1 MSGGS
6 FNYKYTTFKYDY
18 AGRMLDAELDEMM
31 EDLSKV
37 LRDLEWYTDG
47 DIGEDTYRETILDF
61 KRKWFKRSEA
71 DIKKM
76 IEEQFNKTKQELL
89 STLKYTI
96 DE

>member
-6 FNYKYTTFKYDY
+6 FNYLYARLESYY
-18 AGRMLDAELDEMM
+18 AGRMLDAELDEMVK
-31 EDLSKV
+31 DLSAV
-37 LRDLEWYTDG
+37 LHDLEWYTDG
-47 DIGEDTYRETILDF
+47 DIGEDTYRETVLDF
-61 KRKWFKRSEA
+61 KKKWFNRSEA

-89 STLKYTI
+89 LTLKYTI

>member
-6 FNYKYTTFKYDY
+6 FNHKYTTFEYDY

-31 EDLSKV
+31 IAISKV
-37 LRDLEWYTDG
+37 IHDLESYNHR
-47 DIGEDTYRETILDF
+47 DISEETYRETVLDF
-61 KRKWFKRSEA
+61 KRKWFERSEA

-89 STLKYTI
+89 LTFKYTI

>member
-6 FNYKYTTFKYDY
+6 FNYQY
-18 AGRMLDAELDEMM
+18 ARLENYYASRMLDAELDEMII
-31 EDLSKV
+31 DLSKV
-37 LRDLEWYTDG
+37 LHDLEWYTDG
-47 DIGEDTYRETILDF
+47 DISEDTYRETVLDF
-61 KRKWFKRSEA
+61 KRKWFNRSEA

-89 STLKYTI
+89 LTLKYTI